1 MSATPLLA
9 STTPSTSAVSSPRM
23 SLGDDDKC
31 TPLLGAAASK
41 ERYTPALPPL
51 PATTKRPSTR
61 RLLSPRALAAF
72 VVIVVALGCGLYA
85 TRSSLAVPPAAA
97 AYVDSLHGMFGTTQR
112 VATLVEQMHEPPST
126 AFESD
131 GIFVQDA
138 AKGNHTVTAILIH
151 GLGDSGDGRPFIW
164 SMPQEFPWVRWVAP
178 TSDYLNV
185 TVREGKKTRA
195 WFDIHTFEDVYEDED
210 VKGYVHSQQQ
220 LNRLIDE
227 ERQRMV
233 TAGKEPRIVLMG
245 FSQGG
250 AMTLLSTLTAR
261 SENRIEAAIVL
272 STFLPMIEELDEVFS
287 PAARDTPILWM
298 HGREDPFLSLENAE
312 LGVSRLSTPPI
323 NLSRLKFKTYEGLM
337 HTWTNEELDDVA
349 DWFEANVPERRQ
361 HSAQDAFHTLS
372 PAEHEQEKHDA
383 EEKMEVKWFKAEA
396 EVPARRRWRR
406 SMVPRSLRRHSRRRV
421 GPKRL
426 LTGGVL
432 PGQFSF

>member
-1 MSATPLLA
+1 MSATPLLS
-9 STTPSTSAVSSPRM
+9 STTPSSSAVSSPRM
-23 SLGDDDKC
+23 SLGDEDKC

-41 ERYTPALPPL
+41 EHYTAALPPL

-72 VVIVVALGCGLYA
+72 VVIAVALGCGLYA
-85 TRSSLAVPPAAA
+85 ARSSLAVPPAAA
-97 AYVDSLHGMFGTTQR
+97 AYVDSLHGMFETTQR
-112 VATLVEQMHEPPST
+112 PATLVEQMHEPPST
-126 AFESD
+126 PLESG

-138 AKGNHTVTAILIH
+138 AEGNHTVTAILIH

-164 SMPQEFPWVRWVAP
+164 SMPQEFPWVRC
-178 TSDYLNV
+178 
-185 TVREGKKTRA
+185 
-195 WFDIHTFEDVYEDED
+195 TFEDVYEDED

-272 STFLPMIEELDEVFS
+272 STYLPMIEELDEVFS

-323 NLSRLKFKTYEGLM
+323 NLSRLTFKTYEGLM

>member
-1 MSATPLLA
+1 
-9 STTPSTSAVSSPRM
+9 M

-164 SMPQEFPWVRWVAP
+164 SMPQEFPWVRWCVGGSAHP
-178 TSDYLNV
+178 FT
-185 TVREGKKTRA
+185 TR
-195 WFDIHTFEDVYEDED
+195 
-210 VKGYVHSQQQ
+210 
-220 LNRLIDE
+220 
-227 ERQRMV
+227 
-233 TAGKEPRIVLMG
+233 
-245 FSQGG
+245 
-250 AMTLLSTLTAR
+250 
-261 SENRIEAAIVL
+261 
-272 STFLPMIEELDEVFS
+272 
-287 PAARDTPILWM
+287 
-298 HGREDPFLSLENAE
+298 
-312 LGVSRLSTPPI
+312 
-323 NLSRLKFKTYEGLM
+323 
-337 HTWTNEELDDVA
+337 
-349 DWFEANVPERRQ
+349 
-361 HSAQDAFHTLS
+361 
-372 PAEHEQEKHDA
+372 
-383 EEKMEVKWFKAEA
+383 
-396 EVPARRRWRR
+396 
-406 SMVPRSLRRHSRRRV
+406 
-421 GPKRL
+421 
-426 LTGGVL
+426 
-432 PGQFSF
+432 